1 MEIMLSLQVIPVL
14 TQVFWLVYLVLM
26 LALYVYTG
34 MCFMKIANKTHTPN
48 SWFAWVPILNF
59 VLFLQIVK
67 RPVWWIVF
75 FFIPF
80 VNFIAII
87 VIGILIWM
95 DLCKLFGKPSWL
107 GVLSVLTPVG
117 LVLEGYLAFSS
128 VLPVENVVS
137 TPAPVP
143 TPMPPSTPM
152 PAQNPMM

>member
-1 MEIMLSLQVIPVL
+1 
-14 TQVFWLVYLVLM
+14 VFHENCQQDTYAKLLVCL
-26 LALYVYTG
+26 G
-34 MCFMKIANKTHTPN
+34 THTELCPISSN
-48 SWFAWVPILNF
+48 SQKTGL
-59 VLFLQIVK
+59 
-67 RPVWWIVF
+67 
-75 FFIPF
+75 